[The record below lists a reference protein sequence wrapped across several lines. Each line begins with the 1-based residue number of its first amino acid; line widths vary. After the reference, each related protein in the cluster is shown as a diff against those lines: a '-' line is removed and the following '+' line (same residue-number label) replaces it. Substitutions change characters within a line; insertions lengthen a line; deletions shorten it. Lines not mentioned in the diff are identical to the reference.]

1 MKFPKTRIVFII
13 ILLVMVIWVSFWY
26 SPYHQVRSVVTVV
39 DINAPGDRVWQVL
52 TDLDGYRAWNP
63 FLTSASGA
71 ITPGSTITIAAKVG
85 NRTITFHPRISAV
98 EPKKKLAWVGRLL
111 SSEFFEGNHEFEVI
125 ELDQSRT
132 RVIQSEHFKGM
143 LVAAL
148 WGRFS
153 PALLQGFRAMNDA
166 LKRRCEQIVATQP

>member
-1 MKFPKTRIVFII
+1 MRKLLII
-13 ILLVMVIWVSFWY
+13 TVVLCVSCSVYFWY

-52 TDLDGYRAWNP
+52 TDLDGYRSWNP

-71 ITPGSTITIAAKVG
+71 LTPGSTITIAAKVG

-111 SSEFFEGNHEFEVI
+111 SSEFFEGNHEFDVI
-125 ELDQSRT
+125 EIDQLRT
-132 RVIQSEHFKGM
+132 RVIQSEHFKGI
-143 LVAAL
+143 LVATL

-166 LKRRCEQIVATQP
+166 LKRRCEQMVATQR

>member
-1 MKFPKTRIVFII
+1 MRVRLAFILIALLALAGVF
-13 ILLVMVIWVSFWY
+13 FWY

-71 ITPGSTITIAAKVG
+71 ITPGGTITIAAKVG

-111 SSEFFEGNHEFEVI
+111 SSEFFEGNHEFDVI
-125 ELDQSRT
+125 EIDQSRT

-143 LVAAL
+143 LVATL

-166 LKRRCEQIVATQP
+166 LKRRCEQMVAIQR